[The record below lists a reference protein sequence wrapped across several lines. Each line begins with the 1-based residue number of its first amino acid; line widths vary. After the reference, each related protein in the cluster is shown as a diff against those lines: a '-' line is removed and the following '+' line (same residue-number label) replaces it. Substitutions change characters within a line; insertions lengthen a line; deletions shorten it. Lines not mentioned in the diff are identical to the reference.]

1 MTEKLFLTLV
11 LLAALAM
18 PAEARE
24 LISVVSESD
33 EIARMRPEFKIPDEP
48 NQLFYVQ
55 RSPNSNTVVYAAR
68 LDGRGNLDASTPVEA
83 FWRKFNIDGSKQPL
97 NFIERMIAYGVKL
110 DGRKDGRS
118 ASFSIAALPERKLTV
133 SLDGQHRPQALMQ
146 VGGHKVKVAYVYLHV
161 VEGGLLPKV
170 PDLDVFGMDVASGK
184 AIREHLIQK

>member
-1 MTEKLFLTLV
+1 MLCRQCFRLARVLHHPAQGKEGMDHAGKADIVARNTSLCWQAEGGLCSVRLCLLSRHDPSLLYPGRGGAGHAQGGSTGGRASAQAGKMTEKLFLTLV

-68 LDGRGNLDASTPVEA
+68 LDGRGNLDAS
-83 FWRKFNIDGSKQPL
+83 
-97 NFIERMIAYGVKL
+97 
-110 DGRKDGRS
+110 
-118 ASFSIAALPERKLTV
+118 
-133 SLDGQHRPQALMQ
+133 
-146 VGGHKVKVAYVYLHV
+146 
-161 VEGGLLPKV
+161 
-170 PDLDVFGMDVASGK
+170 
-184 AIREHLIQK
+184 